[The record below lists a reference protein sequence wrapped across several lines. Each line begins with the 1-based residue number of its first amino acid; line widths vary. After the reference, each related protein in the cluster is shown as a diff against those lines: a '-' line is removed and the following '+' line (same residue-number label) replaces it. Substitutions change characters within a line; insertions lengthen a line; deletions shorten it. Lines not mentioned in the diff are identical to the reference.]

1 MQTFF
6 TFWIAFSIA
15 VVSSRPSNDW
25 SKPCFEGECAY
36 DLPESAGSGSIKIC
50 GRGPFARIAAASIAS
65 EQSIPSH
72 IAKRLEG
79 RNPGLPKVHALQL
92 DAAFEKIDTSRWGN
106 IFFSITAE
114 NEPSVEARSIE
125 TNLTINSIPE
135 RARLHSKTFQLMTTQ
150 DQVAQSQ
157 SRMVASNSMVCGG
170 KQASFGIELGNRL
183 NGTIYTGFAAN
194 GTLAPPKITNF
205 ESFVGKFPIILSGT
219 PIMNNISGF
228 SGNASAHFSILASLT
243 SSVSKH
249 VELWHQTTKP
259 ISIPGIL
266 DLQSS
271 FDVTAHMQAAIGL
284 PVRVNLTMDFVLD
297 DVQVW
302 YPPRPAEDSNHASLS
317 KTSTNINILNGTNG
331 RAVIDGHIQPKI
343 RLRVEAF
350 SGKSELDVELGV
362 DMYTAIDIDAGGTST
377 SQQPVIAPTPGPS
390 KTRSV
395 VTSGWAGVKGGI
407 ALNSSFKEA
416 SWGSNN
422 IKDGSLLKKE
432 WNISNKMP
440 SVRPSFKKAAKGR
453 SKPVRQPDS
462 TDSEDCD
469 SDNGGVDEKGM
480 ERLMS
485 ALGDDGLDE
494 FDRAQ
499 LGLVVGSDS
508 EEEEDGS
515 ESEVGEADG
524 EDSAEEVGDEEEG
537 EQGADD
543 SDEGMGEAAGGSS
556 AQEGD
561 EDSDGVDD
569 AEDEEIALDELDGG
583 ELDEDV
589 VPKQKVEIDD
599 TVAMQRIRET
609 IQLDP
614 KMPWTETL
622 VLNYPETIDVDVS
635 DDLNRELAFYKQAL
649 HGANTARSLA
659 AKHNL
664 PFTRPSDYFAEMV
677 KSDSHME
684 RIRQRMLDEG
694 AGIKKSEE
702 KRREREGKK
711 FGKQV
716 QIEKL
721 KERERGRKEMDERL
735 KGLKRKRGD
744 MLDKP
749 ADDDSFDVAVEDA
762 ISDRPSKRGK
772 PQVSRKSRDQK
783 FGFGGADR
791 RSKQNTRESTD
802 NFVSGSRQKGRGPR
816 GSGPKGSSS
825 KRSSGGNKRPGK
837 SKRMASR
844 SK

>member
-1 MQTFF
+1 
-6 TFWIAFSIA
+6 
-15 VVSSRPSNDW
+15 
-25 SKPCFEGECAY
+25 
-36 DLPESAGSGSIKIC
+36 
-50 GRGPFARIAAASIAS
+50 
-65 EQSIPSH
+65 
-72 IAKRLEG
+72 
-79 RNPGLPKVHALQL
+79 
-92 DAAFEKIDTSRWGN
+92 
-106 IFFSITAE
+106 
-114 NEPSVEARSIE
+114 
-125 TNLTINSIPE
+125 
-135 RARLHSKTFQLMTTQ
+135 
-150 DQVAQSQ
+150 
-157 SRMVASNSMVCGG
+157 
-170 KQASFGIELGNRL
+170 
-183 NGTIYTGFAAN
+183 
-194 GTLAPPKITNF
+194 
-205 ESFVGKFPIILSGT
+205 
-219 PIMNNISGF
+219 
-228 SGNASAHFSILASLT
+228 
-243 SSVSKH
+243 
-249 VELWHQTTKP
+249 
-259 ISIPGIL
+259 
-266 DLQSS
+266 
-271 FDVTAHMQAAIGL
+271 
-284 PVRVNLTMDFVLD
+284 
-297 DVQVW
+297 
-302 YPPRPAEDSNHASLS
+302 
-317 KTSTNINILNGTNG
+317 
-331 RAVIDGHIQPKI
+331 
-343 RLRVEAF
+343 
-350 SGKSELDVELGV
+350 
-362 DMYTAIDIDAGGTST
+362 
-377 SQQPVIAPTPGPS
+377 
-390 KTRSV
+390 
-395 VTSGWAGVKGGI
+395 
-407 ALNSSFKEA
+407 
-416 SWGSNN
+416 
-422 IKDGSLLKKE
+422 
-432 WNISNKMP
+432 MP
-440 SVRPSFKKAAKGR
+440 SVHPSSKKAAKGR
-453 SKPVRQPDS
+453 SKSVRQPDS
-462 TDSEDCD
+462 TDSEDYD

-499 LGLVVGSDS
+499 LGLAVGSDS
-508 EEEEDGS
+508 EDEDDGA
-515 ESEVGEADG
+515 ESEVGEEDG
-524 EDSAEEVGDEEEG
+524 EDSEEEVGDEEEG

-609 IQLDP
+609 IQLDT